1 MARPLSRWLPPALQ
15 SALEAL
21 TPTRLPDREA
31 DEVVR
36 VRSAAR
42 IVWVGAG
49 IAFSY
54 VVLVGQASSL
64 MLVKDD
70 RIATRAKI
78 QFEEAVEVRGAR
90 GDILD
95 RNGRILATSVELA
108 ALHADP
114 EGLVPEARALL
125 ADTLAP
131 HIERTSAE
139 VAQRLAIPG
148 RRDVL
153 LARGLTPAQTARI
166 RADVREAALEHPVL
180 RYRIWTEDEPNRYY
194 PGQHAAAPLLGVV
207 GRNGRGLAGLERTLD
222 RTLRGETY
230 KFVLWRDRKGRRVTP
245 DTPKAA
251 PGKTV
256 ILTIDQ
262 AIQEATELA
271 LDRAMEET
279 GAEAAFAAVVD
290 AKSGDLLALANR
302 PTQNANDTR
311 RLDLKL
317 FKNRAAMDAFEPG
330 SVFKP
335 FVAAAA
341 IEEGEARP
349 ETLIDCE
356 GGSWV
361 VGRKRIGDDHPQDEI
376 PVSEVIKYS
385 SNIGAA
391 KLAFLLGPERTLSY
405 LSDFGFARYTGLDLP
420 GETRGLMRS
429 PHVIK
434 PIELATTSYGHGV
447 SSNLIQL
454 AYGMQTLANE
464 GVRMNPRLVAEVRDA
479 DGELIQR
486 TAPSKDR
493 RVVSP
498 RTARETIDM
507 MALVT
512 EEGGTGT
519 RARIPGYVV
528 AGKTGTAW
536 KHVDGGYSDTDRIGS
551 FVGLVPADDPVIA
564 IAVSVDTPTIGSSYG
579 GIVAG
584 PAFSEIGAETLRLLG
599 VAPDPALLAEDTED
613 LDPAVE
619 EPVADAPL
627 AEVAPAL
634 TWTETGSL
642 SAPDLSGLSLRDTLL
657 TLEGAGLAVRFEGSG
672 RVAGQFPAP
681 GEPLGPGDQVAV
693 VLR

>member
-1 MARPLSRWLPPALQ
+1 MSRPFSRWLPPAVQ
-15 SALEAL
+15 TALEAV

-36 VRSAAR
+36 VRSAGR
-42 IVWVGAG
+42 IVWVGVG
-49 IAFSY
+49 IALSY

-70 RIATRAKI
+70 RIAARAKI

-114 EGLVPEARALL
+114 DGLTAEARTLL
-125 ADTLAP
+125 ANTLAP
-131 HIERTSAE
+131 HIERTSVE

-153 LARGLTPAQTARI
+153 LARGLTPAQTSRI
-166 RADVREAALEHPVL
+166 RADVREAATQHPVL

-194 PGQHAAAPLLGVV
+194 TGQHAAAPLLGVV

-230 KFVLWRDRKGRRVTP
+230 KYVLWRDRKGRRVTP
-245 DTPKAA
+245 ETPKAA

-262 AIQEATELA
+262 AIQEATERA

-302 PTQNANDTR
+302 PTQNANNTR
-311 RLDLKL
+311 NLDLKL

-341 IEEGEARP
+341 LEEGEVRP
-349 ETLIDCE
+349 ETIINCE

-361 VGRKRIGDDHPQDEI
+361 VGRKRIGDDHPKDEI

-391 KLAFLLGPERTLSY
+391 KLAFRLGPERTLSY
-405 LSDFGFARYTGLDLP
+405 LSDFGFGRKSGLDLP

-429 PHVIK
+429 PDSIK

-454 AYGMQTLANE
+454 AYAMQTLANE
-464 GVRMNPRLVAEVRDA
+464 GVRMMPRLVAEVRDA
-479 DGELIQR
+479 EGELIQR
-486 TAPSKDR
+486 TVPTKDR
-493 RVVSP
+493 RVVSA
-498 RTARETIDM
+498 RTARETVDM

-519 RARIPGYVV
+519 QARIPGYVV

-551 FVGLVPADDPVIA
+551 FVGLVPAEDPVIA
-564 IAVSVDTPTIGSSYG
+564 IAVSVDTPTIGLSYG

-584 PAFSEIGAETLRLLG
+584 PAFSQIGAESLRLLG
-599 VAPDPALLAEDTED
+599 VEPDPALLAEEADTPPQAPED
-613 LDPAVE
+613 LLTDVSE
-619 EPVADAPL
+619 
-627 AEVAPAL
+627 AEVRPAL
-634 TWTETGSL
+634 TWTESGSL
-642 SAPDLSGLSLRDTLL
+642 AAPDLSGLSLRDTLL
-657 TLEGAGLAVRFEGSG
+657 TLEGAGLAVRFEGTG
-672 RVAGQFPAP
+672 RVADQNPAP
-681 GEPLGPGDQVAV
+681 GAPLGPGDQVAV